1 MTTTQIAVEN
11 FNYIQKLPIVRE
23 LLKDN
28 KKLKRRVKELRR
40 LVRLISNNARLFRGE
55 DSDDDDEDDIE
66 IVEPKKKRCIKI
78 IDVDDNLEVGPPVPV
93 HVKIEKEKENDNI
106 KLVVEEDAVE
116 EEEEAEEGGVRGATS
131 EAGVA
136 TASLAPAEEEEES
149 VRGAAGVATASLAPA
164 EEEDEE
170 VYEIIIKG
178 KTYYTSN
185 EQSGAIYGVDANGD
199 VSMEVGVFKDGKA
212 VFNK

>member
-11 FNYIQKLPIVRE
+11 FHYIQKLPIVRE
-23 LLKDN
+23 LLKEN

-40 LVRLISNNARLFRGE
+40 LVKLISNNARLFRQE
-55 DSDDDDEDDIE
+55 DSDEDDDDDIE
-66 IVEPKKKRCIKI
+66 IVEPKKKRCVKI

-93 HVKIEKEKENDNI
+93 HVKIEIEKKDDNI
-106 KLVVEEDAVE
+106 KLVVEEEPEEEAEEE
-116 EEEEAEEGGVRGATS
+116 EEEEAEE
-131 EAGVA
+131 
-136 TASLAPAEEEEES
+136 EEEEVAEG
-149 VRGAAGVATASLAPA
+149 GA
-164 EEEDEE
+164 EEDEE

-185 EQSGAIYGVDANGD
+185 EQSGVIYGVDTNGD

>member
-136 TASLAPAEEEEES
+136 TASLAPAEEE
-149 VRGAAGVATASLAPA
+149 
-164 EEEDEE
+164 DEE